1 MGLFIRRSQ
10 TFVDPGHEDAIADG
24 EQGGADEQVD
34 RVLPGQ
40 LAHHAVGAHRAV
52 AAGEEHVRTR
62 GDVVFHAQFGAE
74 AMHAFDPAALD
85 RRDQRRVRVE
95 RPVAAD
101 LAFQAQRLAVG
112 RQDQLDG
119 GGVEADA
126 MVERLHLVSLVNTA
140 NRHHRHQH
148 MHRLDMA
155 RVAGE
160 QRLDIERL
168 VGDHDE
174 IHPARRNV
182 HAWQLVDDLVD
193 LEDHDAITEG
203 RGLDQRRGVRVWF
216 GRFLVGEDGVEL
228 LRDFLDS
235 NSGVERVGFGSYP
248 DGHAFISR
256 EDLSTALHH
265 KQKLLEEAGVQGL
278 ASTQMCFDIALIR
291 SWLEQERNN
300 GFKMPIQL
308 GVPGVVDRTRLMT
321 LGVRV
326 GVGQSMRYLSKNK
339 TSIIKMLSPGGYDP
353 TELVAGLAKDAQ
365 RLNIVGLHSFTF
377 NSVADT
383 AVWQREVMAI

>member
-1 MGLFIRRSQ
+1 NPPGNHFLGTAHTLANFESAFYRSTTSDNSSYEQ
-10 TFVDPGHEDAIADG
+10 WLEDGGDDAAKRANKIYKERLASYVAPPLDDAIDEELKEFVAKRKSELPDTFGSKPSSIEKMSILSRLKKSSVKVTPAVKELVGNMRYELIPMKSIEQGILDLPAGAPVSVTCSPVKGISATQEISARLIAAGHEVVPHFAARLVESREHVTKLATWVR
-24 EQGGADEQVD
+24 EQGIKEVF
-34 RVLPGQ
+34 LI
-40 LAHHAVGAHRAV
+40 
-52 AAGEEHVRTR
+52 AG
-62 GDVVFHAQFGAE
+62 DAE
-74 AMHAFDPAALD
+74 NPAG
-85 RRDQRRVRVE
+85 
-95 RPVAAD
+95 PYK
-101 LAFQAQRLAVG
+101 
-112 RQDQLDG
+112 
-119 GGVEADA
+119 
-126 MVERLHLVSLVNTA
+126 
-140 NRHHRHQH
+140 
-148 MHRLDMA
+148 
-155 RVAGE
+155 
-160 QRLDIERL
+160 
-168 VGDHDE
+168 
-174 IHPARRNV
+174 
-182 HAWQLVDDLVD
+182 
-193 LEDHDAITEG
+193 
-203 RGLDQRRGVRVWF
+203 
-216 GRFLVGEDGVEL
+216 DGVEL

-235 NSGVERVGFGSYP
+235 NSGVDRVGFGSYP

-353 TELVAGLAKDAQ
+353 TELVAGLAKDAK

-383 AVWQREVMAI
+383 AVWQREVMAS

>member
-1 MGLFIRRSQ
+1 MSIFSRLKKSSVKVTPAVKKLVGNMRYELIPMKSVEQAILDLPTGAPVSVTCSPAKGIAATQEISARLVASGHDVVPHFAARMIESREQVSQ
-10 TFVDPGHEDAIADG
+10 IAAWVR
-24 EQGGADEQVD
+24 EQGIKEVF
-34 RVLPGQ
+34 LI
-40 LAHHAVGAHRAV
+40 
-52 AAGEEHVRTR
+52 AG
-62 GDVVFHAQFGAE
+62 DAE
-74 AMHAFDPAALD
+74 KPAG
-85 RRDQRRVRVE
+85 
-95 RPVAAD
+95 PYK
-101 LAFQAQRLAVG
+101 
-112 RQDQLDG
+112 
-119 GGVEADA
+119 
-126 MVERLHLVSLVNTA
+126 
-140 NRHHRHQH
+140 
-148 MHRLDMA
+148 
-155 RVAGE
+155 
-160 QRLDIERL
+160 
-168 VGDHDE
+168 
-174 IHPARRNV
+174 
-182 HAWQLVDDLVD
+182 
-193 LEDHDAITEG
+193 
-203 RGLDQRRGVRVWF
+203 
-216 GRFLVGEDGVEL
+216 DGVEL
-228 LRDFLDS
+228 LRDFLDCS
-235 NSGVERVGFGSYP
+235 SGVDRVGFGCYP

-300 GFKMPIQL
+300 GFKMPVEL

-383 AVWQREVMAI
+383 AVWQREVMSS